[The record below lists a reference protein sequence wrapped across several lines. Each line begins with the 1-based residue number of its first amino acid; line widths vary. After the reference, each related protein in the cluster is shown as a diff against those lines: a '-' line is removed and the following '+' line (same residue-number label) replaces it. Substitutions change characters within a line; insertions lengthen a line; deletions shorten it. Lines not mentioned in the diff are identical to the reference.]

1 MFLLAVVLLA
11 YEVTS
16 VLFLLDLL
24 QTYHPLNW
32 FHGLGFLLNL
42 FLRGRTG
49 VFLLFMLTLDLLVSL
64 LILSLLLFWFSLD
77 IYEILFI
84 VAIKVLMMEVAF
96 RVVLSYFMEI
106 VHVELNEK
114 VGTCLTKDE

>member
-1 MFLLAVVLLA
+1 MS
-11 YEVTS
+11 S
-16 VLFLLDLL
+16 VLVLLDLL

-32 FHGLGFLLNL
+32 FHDLEFLFDL
-42 FLRGRTG
+42 FLRSRTG
-49 VFLLFMLTLDLLVSL
+49 VFLLFMIALDLLISL

-77 IYEILFI
+77 VHEILYI

-114 VGTCLTKDE
+114 VSTCRTKEE